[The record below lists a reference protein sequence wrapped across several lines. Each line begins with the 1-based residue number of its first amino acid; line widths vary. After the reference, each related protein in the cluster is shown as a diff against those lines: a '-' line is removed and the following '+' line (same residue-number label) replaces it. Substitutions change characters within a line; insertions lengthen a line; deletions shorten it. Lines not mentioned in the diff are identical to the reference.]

1 MNSPEGTEPPAPRP
15 LDAERARLRKEGFSD
30 AEISQILIARATMT
44 RPQTS
49 TGGGGHGMM
58 TGVLSNL
65 GAVLSHAR
73 VLLPT
78 FKTDLAAIFDRA
90 TPPIARVQAAV
101 VLVLKTA
108 VVSVLAYAVY
118 QEWQQ
123 HIVSQ
128 TETAK
133 GQAINVTAQGENAD
147 RREKAIADKARAD
160 ACLAEVEAAAKTA
173 KFTNED
179 IAYYQK
185 HGGFSEEFYQRYP
198 TLFQECDE
206 HGNKV
211 PAKPIEDRP
220 QSKECADEFDSLF
233 NQMQQVKNDNGAFD
247 SLAIQLLIKHK
258 ETCAINS
265 EQRQRL
271 GTMKAEIDASS
282 ERIKVMASIALA
294 LRYKEDAEKEFAAG
308 HYAAAYEAE
317 KKSRQTVEDL
327 EMKKLGKPGKA
338 TATVLITEA
347 WYALFVHEYSEA
359 LSASERA
366 LALLPQ
372 DLAAAINHAHALMFM
387 DRTEEAKAAYL
398 AHRGETIYDKVWRK
412 GTEEDFDK
420 LRKAGI
426 THPFMAEIEE
436 ALAPSPPPPAPVAVQ
451 QQLPAPAP
459 SSLPATTQPYRTPT
473 KFNCANANLGVDFV
487 VCDSPQLMDAM
498 ARLEDAYA
506 AARAAKGDAIKAA
519 QKDWSLQF
527 GPDCGL
533 PKKGRPS
540 SQTADKAQACIFR
553 ALNGRIEYLESQ
565 SRGD

>member
-1 MNSPEGTEPPAPRP
+1 MNSPEGTEPPAPSP

-128 TETAK
+128 TEIAQITARK
-133 GQAINVTAQGENAD
+133 LHAEECSARMKTFAD
-147 RREKAIADKARAD
+147 ITPMDELLDPARTD
-160 ACLAEVEAAAKTA
+160 SIQRDCDPVYAAHAKVCDQ
-173 KFTNED
+173 KFD
-179 IAYYQK
+179 
-185 HGGFSEEFYQRYP
+185 
-198 TLFQECDE
+198 TLFSQ
-206 HGNKV
+206 
-211 PAKPIEDRP
+211 
-220 QSKECADEFDSLF
+220 L
-233 NQMQQVKNDNGAFD
+233 QQVDKKDTLAFD
-247 SLAIQLLIKHK
+247 KLGIELFKHRQDCI
-258 ETCAINS
+258 TTL
-265 EQRQRL
+265 EQRARL
-271 GTMKAEIDASS
+271 DTMKAELDASS
-282 ERIKVMASIALA
+282 ERIKVIAGLALA
-294 LRYKEDAEKEFAAG
+294 LRYNEEADREFNAG
-308 HYAAAYEAE
+308 HYAAAYEA
-317 KKSRQTVEDL
+317 KKKARETVENR
-327 EMKKLGKPGKA
+327 EMQKLGKPGKA
-338 TATVLITEA
+338 TGAVLAHLA
-347 WYALFVHEYSEA
+347 WYALFAHEYSEA

-372 DLAAAINHAHALMFM
+372 DLATAINHAHALMFM

-398 AHRGETIYDKVWRK
+398 AHRGEKIGNKTWEQVIA
-412 GTEEDFDK
+412 EDFAE

-426 THPFMAEIEE
+426 THPFMAEIEQ

-451 QQLPAPAP
+451 QPPVPAP

-527 GPDCGL
+527 WPYCGL

-540 SQTADKAQACIFR
+540 SQTAYNAQACIFR